1 MFFSTL
7 QESANNEKPESGES
21 IQLPVPPAS
30 LNSAQKKEYLEL
42 HRKLALHAKKK
53 GLGTAA
59 SCSKSSLQ
67 AQGKPR
73 DKPPTPPSKSR
84 LAVKDKPLP
93 KSGVQSLLRK
103 PLSVQVTTTG
113 SKTRSNSEPSI
124 TVMSKQRKTDTVDKL
139 EKSRKPTGPVTVESV
154 GARVSESKDNQ
165 DELSSAAMEPESEEV
180 TNKTQQQAHQLM
192 VKTTFARQKREG
204 NMQQKQRIVLQH
216 RITVEECQKELT
228 TLTHQLTETVSEIE
242 ELELKTENLKKA
254 LQVGTHESCIVHVLV
269 GEILTF
275 YMTIVLSHSPS

>member
-1 MFFSTL
+1 M
-7 QESANNEKPESGES
+7 
-21 IQLPVPPAS
+21 PVPPAS

-59 SCSKSSLQ
+59 GCTKSSLQ
-67 AQGKPR
+67 AQGKPG
-73 DKPPTPPSKSR
+73 DKPPASLSKSR

-93 KSGVQSLLRK
+93 KSGVQSLSKK
-103 PLSVQVTTTG
+103 PQSAQVAAIR

-124 TVMSKQRKTDTVDKL
+124 TVMSKQREADTVDKL
-139 EKSRKPTGPVTVESV
+139 EKKSKKATGPV
-154 GARVSESKDNQ
+154 RVDNQ
-165 DELSSAAMEPESEEV
+165 DELSSAMESEEV

-192 VKTTFARQKREG
+192 VKTTAAGQKREG
-204 NMQQKQRIVLQH
+204 NLQQKQRMVLQ
-216 RITVEECQKELT
+216 RKRTVEECQRELT

-254 LQVGTHESCIVHVLV
+254 LQVGTQVSCV
-269 GEILTF
+269 
-275 YMTIVLSHSPS
+275 